1 MSDRLINRLL
11 FAAALALLGASPAAA
26 QQFPSRPITMVISFA
41 AGGPTD
47 AVGRILVEGMRPS
60 LGQPI
65 VIENITGAS
74 GSIGT
79 GRVARAAP
87 DGYTIALGHWGT
99 NVINGAI
106 YTLPYDLQKDFEP
119 IALISS
125 NPQLI
130 VAKKAMPPD
139 DLPGLI
145 AWLKTNPALL
155 GTTGVGGPSH
165 MNGMLF
171 ATVTGA
177 NFQYIPYRG
186 LGPAMQDLMGG
197 QIDMII
203 DSAPNSLP
211 QVRAGT
217 IKVYAVT
224 SKERLPSAPDIP
236 TANEAGLPGF
246 TTSNWFAL
254 WAPARTPKDVIARLN
269 AAVVDSLTNESVRA
283 RLANLGQ
290 TLYPREQ
297 LTPEAL
303 TAFQKSEIE
312 KWWPLIKAANIKAE

>member
-1 MSDRLINRLL
+1 VKRFFCALGTLV
-11 FAAALALLGASPAAA
+11 ALAAPAAA
-26 QQFPSRPITMVISFA
+26 QPYPARPITMVISFA

-47 AVGRILVEGMRPS
+47 AVGRILVEGMRPA

-65 VIENITGAS
+65 VIENVAGAS
-74 GSIGT
+74 GSLGA

-87 DGYTIALGHWGT
+87 DGYTIGLGHWGT
-99 NVINGAI
+99 HVINGAI
-106 YTLPYDLQKDFEP
+106 YTLNYDLQKDFEP
-119 IALISS
+119 IALVSS

-130 VAKKAMPPD
+130 VGRKTLPPD
-139 DLPGLI
+139 DLPSLI
-145 AWLKTNPALL
+145 AWLRTHPVLL

-171 ATVTGA
+171 AAVAGA
-177 NFQYIPYRG
+177 NFQYVPYRG
-186 LGPAMQDLMGG
+186 LGPAMQDLIGG

-217 IKVYAVT
+217 IKVYGVT

-254 WAPARTPKDVIARLN
+254 WAPARTPKDVLARLN
-269 AAVVDSLTNESVRA
+269 AAAVASLSDPSVRA

-290 TLYPREQ
+290 TIFPPEQ

-303 TAFQKSEIE
+303 SAFQKSEID

>member
-1 MSDRLINRLL
+1 MKVLL
-11 FAAALALLGASPAAA
+11 CAIGWLAALAANASAQPYPA
-26 QQFPSRPITMVISFA
+26 RPITMVISFA

-47 AVGRILVEGMRPS
+47 AVGRILIEGMRPT

-65 VIENITGAS
+65 VVENVTGAS
-74 GSIGT
+74 GSLGA

-99 NVINGAI
+99 HVINGAI

-119 IALISS
+119 IALVSS

-130 VAKKAMPPD
+130 VAKRAMPPD
-139 DLPGLI
+139 DLPGLVG
-145 AWLKTNPALL
+145 WLKTHPALL

-165 MNGMLF
+165 MNGVLF
-171 ATVTGA
+171 AAVAGA
-177 NFQYIPYRG
+177 RFQYVPYRG
-186 LGPAMQDLMGG
+186 LGPAMQDLIGG

-246 TTSNWFAL
+246 FTSNWFAL

-269 AAVVDSLTNESVRA
+269 AAVVDSLANPAVRA

-290 TLYPREQ
+290 TIFPPEQ

-303 TAFQKSEIE
+303 GAYQKGEME
-312 KWWPLIKAANIKAE
+312 KWWPIIKAANIKGE